1 MGFAIVHSLCLLYP
15 LQLGLQKGC
24 YPTGELKQ
32 KRKTYG
38 GTKKEEEKQEKIW
51 SSALCLLINMPATC
65 PSCIVYLCAFLVP
78 CPSCNTYR
86 VP

>member
-1 MGFAIVHSLCLLYP
+1 MHSLCLMYP

-38 GTKKEEEKQEKIW
+38 GTKKEEEKQEKIR
-51 SSALCLLINMPATC
+51 SSALCLLTC
-65 PSCIVYLCAFLVP
+65 LHACYVPILHCLFVCILSAFPIMQYL
-78 CPSCNTYR
+78 
-86 VP
+86 

>member
-1 MGFAIVHSLCLLYP
+1 MIGFAIVHSLCLMYP

-38 GTKKEEEKQEKIW
+38 GTKKEEPKQEKIW
-51 SSALCLLINMPATC
+51 SSALCLLTC
-65 PSCIVYLCAFLVP
+65 LLRAHLALFICVHS
-78 CPSCNTYR
+78 
-86 VP
+86 